1 MQLLEPASQ
10 AAGALGEF
18 PGAFFAPR
26 MVEAAWVAALRPDEL
41 DELRR
46 LADEGRPALTERLK
60 TLGFT
65 KLGQRVRIEQIIAR
79 GATTPQGACA
89 GGERAHAERCESGR
103 AAEFSASASFVG
115 ARPGCA
121 YKLGPHGLGYYRDG
135 ARKVRAGEPRAES
148 ERKFAGNLSWLSE
161 PAAEHS
167 GAQHDAPAAPSSS
180 LADAAAAPAAPPPPA
195 NLDGEA
201 RRNGARREGG
211 LSERRRAAL
220 EIASRPY
227 APVLRE
233 GRHAEV
239 GDAVKVHER
248 RGAVTPNV
256 HTPPSYGPPSPS

>member
-1 MQLLEPASQ
+1 MA
-10 AAGALGEF
+10 
-18 PGAFFAPR
+18 
-26 MVEAAWVAALRPDEL
+26 EAAWVAALRPDEL

-60 TLGFT
+60 ALGFT
-65 KLGQRVRIEQIIAR
+65 KLGQRVRIEQIIAP
-79 GATTPQGACA
+79 GARAPNGACA
-89 GGERAHAERCESGR
+89 GGERAYAERCESGR
-103 AAEFSASASFVG
+103 AAEFCASASFVG
-115 ARPGCA
+115 ARPGCT

-135 ARKVRAGEPRAES
+135 ARKVRAGEPCAVADAS

-161 PAAEHS
+161 PEAEGVEAKH
-167 GAQHDAPAAPSSS
+167 GASAAPSSS
-180 LADAAAAPAAPPPPA
+180 PADAAAAPAAPSPPA
-195 NLDGEA
+195 HLEGEA
-201 RRNGARREGG
+201 GRNGARREGG

-220 EIASRPY
+220 ELASRPY